1 MTGNLF
7 FSPSGLARTC
17 AALYRGTKEGEGK
30 ALLFASLAEIFGS
43 LALRE
48 DVAVVY
54 PRFGS
59 LFGTFRASLEAGDCE
74 RVEDGL
80 TLLYAYLHGADSTY
94 APGERAELD
103 ALGGYWCHAGGV
115 SPLMRA
121 RSHIGPGSRVADY
134 GAGNGLQGLLLQA
147 LYPHRQTT
155 LIELSGPMVEKGRR
169 LREMMSIAEK
179 KVRWI
184 HGSVTGV
191 PPEEFDFI
199 YIYRPLR
206 PEGEEGRNF
215 YEWFARRLDGV
226 TRKVTIFSIADCLKD
241 FLRPPFAAFYDD
253 GQLTCF
259 TNRPR

>member
-1 MTGNLF
+1 MTGNLSV
-7 FSPSGLARTC
+7 SPSRLARTC
-17 AALYRGTKEGEGK
+17 SALYRGTKEEEDK
-30 ALLFASLAEIFGS
+30 ALLLASLAEIFGS
-43 LALRE
+43 LSLRK
-48 DVAVVY
+48 DVAAAY
-54 PRFGS
+54 PSFGR
-59 LFGTFRASLEAGDCE
+59 LFGAFLGSLEAGDRE
-74 RVEDGL
+74 GVEDGL
-80 TLLYAYLHGADSTY
+80 TLLYAYLHGADSAY

-103 ALGGYWCHAGGV
+103 ALGGYWCHAGGL
-115 SPLMRA
+115 SPLWRA
-121 RSHIGPGSRVADY
+121 RAHIGPESRVADY
-134 GAGNGLQGLLLQA
+134 GAGNGLQGLLFQA

-169 LREMMSIAEK
+169 LREMMSIAEG

-184 HGSVTGV
+184 HGSVTVV

-206 PEGEEGRNF
+206 PEGDEGRNF

-226 TRKVTIFSIADCLKD
+226 SREVTIFSIADCLKD
-241 FLRPPFAAFYDD
+241 FLAPPFTAFYDD